1 MAVNKDRYKNKK
13 MYYITFDELTK
24 EDKKFILGEEI
35 QKVKDINKNILSDFV
50 NNSDKG
56 DYFNMGLS
64 VGFKY
69 GWNAVLRIIGENFK
83 SAMVDEISDKIH
95 LESENGVI
103 DEFYF

>member
-1 MAVNKDRYKNKK
+1 MTVNKDRYKNKE
-13 MYYITFDELTK
+13 MYYIEFEKLSK
-24 EDKKFILGEEI
+24 EDKKFILDEEI

-50 NNSDKG
+50 RNSDKG

-69 GWNAVLRIIGENFK
+69 GWNAILRIIGENYK
-83 SAMVDEISDKIH
+83 SSIFDEISEKIH
-95 LESENGVI
+95 LESENGII